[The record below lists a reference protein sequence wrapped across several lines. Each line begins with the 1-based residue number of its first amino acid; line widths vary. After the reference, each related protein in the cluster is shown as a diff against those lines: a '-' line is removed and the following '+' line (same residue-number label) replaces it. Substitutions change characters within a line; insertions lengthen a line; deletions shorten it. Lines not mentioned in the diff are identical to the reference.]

1 MLFVNTGLFGIL
13 QSHRKKEKIE
23 IRVMNTSRKIL
34 FVAPPL
40 AGHTFQLIV
49 LAAEL
54 ANRGHTTAFATEER
68 FRDAIVSRGVQFV
81 SWESRQS
88 LTDKSLAHRY
98 DTLWE
103 TVSREPH
110 LLKGERLM
118 WTLAADMYVP
128 MYRTLAPVVRD
139 YQPDLI
145 VLDSGAFP
153 AMDLAEQ
160 NNIPYVILSQ
170 FLGPHVP
177 IPAKYPRYGTSF
189 TSPLSLGDR
198 AMNFLHPLHALWYLA
213 PCITRLNRARA
224 FCSAHT
230 HWRDL
235 YYKHLI
241 MVSTTFGI
249 EHPRPLPPL
258 IQMVG
263 PLVFPQRD
271 PLPDDLKNW
280 LEREDTK
287 TVYISCGTLATLE
300 PWQARALIDGA
311 LESGVR
317 VLMTLR
323 KDQQALLPPLPD
335 RVRIEAFA
343 PQQAILAH
351 PTVAAFISH
360 CGMNSLSESLY
371 HGKPIL
377 GLPFFGDQHYNAGRL
392 LEINAGLKLNK
403 DRFTQQDV
411 TSGIRTILNTP
422 AFTENARRMSH
433 VLVNAQGA
441 NRAANLVQTVL
452 HAGIRHLLPRTQ

>member
-1 MLFVNTGLFGIL
+1 MLFVNTGLSSIL
-13 QSHRKKEKIE
+13 ESYHQKENIGT
-23 IRVMNTSRKIL
+23 RVMNTGSRIL
-34 FVAPPL
+34 FIAPPL

-54 ANRGHTTAFATEER
+54 ANRGYVTAFATEER
-68 FRDAIVSRGVQFV
+68 FRHAIVSRGVEFV
-81 SWESRQS
+81 SWESRLS
-88 LTDKSLAHRY
+88 LTDKSLSQRY

-103 TVSREPH
+103 NVSREPH

-128 MYRTLAPVVRD
+128 MYQTLAPVIRD
-139 YQPDLI
+139 YRPDLI

-153 AMDLAEQ
+153 AMDLADQ
-160 NNIPYVILSQ
+160 NQIPYVILSQ
-170 FLGPHVP
+170 FLGPHAP
-177 IPAKYPRYGTSF
+177 IPAKFPRYGTSF
-189 TSPLSLGDR
+189 SSPLSFRDR
-198 AMNFLHPLHALWYLA
+198 VMNFLHPLRALWYLA

-224 FCSAHT
+224 TCSAHT

-241 MVSTTFGI
+241 LVSTTFGI

-263 PLVFPQRD
+263 PLVFPRLD
-271 PLPDDLKNW
+271 PLPDELKDW
-280 LEREDTK
+280 LERQATK

-300 PWQARALIDGA
+300 PWQAGALIEGT
-311 LESGVR
+311 LESGAR
-317 VLMTLR
+317 VLMALR
-323 KDQQALLPPLPD
+323 KDQQTILPPLPD
-335 RVRIEAFA
+335 TVRIESFA

-351 PTVAAFISH
+351 PAIAAFISH

-377 GLPFFGDQHYNAGRL
+377 GLPFFGDQHYNAGRV
-392 LEINAGLKLNK
+392 LELNVGLKLDKNH
-403 DRFTQQDV
+403 FTRRDV
-411 TSGIRTILNTP
+411 SAGIRTILNTP

-433 VLVNAQGA
+433 VLVKAQGA
-441 NRAANLVQTVL
+441 NHAANLVEMVL
-452 HAGIRHLLPRTQ
+452 LAGIGHLQSGT